1 MSETPLTPQQIQTEE
16 SQAAHEGYVHRT
28 LVGLDQFVNVIAG
41 GNPDETIS
49 ARSARAA
56 KRGGVVGKFMCWWLD
71 KLQKN
76 HGEDA
81 EAGDL
86 ERAQNIQ
93 NVEDN
98 ALNVPPGKV

>member
-1 MSETPLTPQQIQTEE
+1 MTQTP
-16 SQAAHEGYVHRT
+16 YWWRV
-28 LVGLDQFVNVIAG
+28 LVALDQFANVVLG

-56 KRGGVVGKFMCWWLD
+56 KRGNLLGKFMCWWLD

-76 HGEDA
+76 HGEQA

-86 ERAQNIQ
+86 ARAER
-93 NVEDN
+93 VEEIEEQ
-98 ALNVPPGKV
+98 ALGVSESKQ